1 MRKHTCAECGKEF
14 TSPKP
19 HAEFCCQPCRKDFNN
34 RRAMRGAQLYDLFM
48 TMRFD
53 RKTAADK
60 QVWSVMCAVASAF
73 RDGDRHA
80 RAGRKSWREINA
92 ALEAI
97 PLAYS
102 SHGDGR

>member
-1 MRKHTCAECGKEF
+1 MRKRTCIECGEVF

-19 HAEFCCQPCRKDFNN
+19 HAEFCCQPCRKEFNN
-34 RRAMRGAQLYDLFM
+34 RRAMRGAQIYDLFM

-60 QVWSVMCAVASAF
+60 HVWSTLCSVASAF
-73 RDGDRHA
+73 RDSDRLS
-80 RAGRKSWREINA
+80 RSGRRSWRKINA

-97 PLAYS
+97 PIAYGS
-102 SHGDGR
+102 AGDGR